1 MAVEATHL
9 STALKSNYIPEIW
22 SKTMESLFYPQL
34 FLSWITNNKRE
45 SEIKN
50 YGDTVNIRF
59 EPDVKI
65 NKFTPRTDLTIEEI
79 TAPEL
84 VQLLI
89 DKGQYYAINADEVE
103 QHQADVPYIQ
113 RAVQRA
119 VTKLKETIE
128 GEFANSIYADAAK
141 ENAGDKAGVKSKNF
155 NLGKD
160 DAPIELTRDSVIDW
174 IIDCGTIL
182 DEQNIPNENRWMVV
196 PFAIVNKIKK
206 SEIKDVYIT
215 GDKQSSLRTGNIG
228 MIDRFNIIATNQLT
242 KDGNKWKPIFG
253 HKDAISFAT
262 QIVRNESTP
271 REKRFG
277 KVYKGLTVYGWKTVH
292 PEALGYSVV
301 KVGDPV
307 EAA

>member
-1 MAVEATHL
+1 MAAL
-9 STALKSNYIPEIW
+9 STALHGNYIPEIW

-34 FLSWITNNKRE
+34 YLTWITNNKRE
-45 SEIKN
+45 GEIKN

-59 EPDVKI
+59 EPDVTI
-65 NKFTPRTDLTIEEI
+65 NDFTPRTDLTIEEI
-79 TAPEL
+79 TAPDL

-89 DKGQYYAINADEVE
+89 DKGKYYAINADEVE
-103 QHQADVPYIQ
+103 QHQSDVPYIQ

-128 GEFANSIYADAAK
+128 GEFINAIYADAA
-141 ENAGDKAGVKSKNF
+141 EGNFGAAAGKKSGAF
-155 NLGKD
+155 NLGKVAVSEPSTAA
-160 DAPIELTRDSVIDW
+160 APVSLTKENAIDW
-174 IIDCGTIL
+174 IIDCGTVL
-182 DEQNIPNENRWMVV
+182 DEQNLPNENRWMVL
-196 PFAIVNKIKK
+196 PFAVVNRIKK
-206 SEIKDVYIT
+206 SEIKEVYIT

-228 MIDRFNIIATNQLT
+228 MIDRFNIIATNQL
-242 KDGNKWKPIFG
+242 NKVGDTWQPVFG

-262 QIVRNESTP
+262 QIVKNESSP

-301 KVGDPV
+301 KV
-307 EAA
+307 A

>member
-1 MAVEATHL
+1 MAAL
-9 STALKSNYIPEIW
+9 SAALNGNYIPEIW

-45 SEIKN
+45 GEIKN
-50 YGDTVNIRF
+50 FGDTVNIRF
-59 EPDVKI
+59 EPDVTI
-65 NKFTPRTDLTIEEI
+65 NDFKPRTDLTIEEI

-89 DKGQYYAINADEVE
+89 DKGKYYAINADEVE
-103 QHQADVPYIQ
+103 QHQSDVPYIQ

-128 GEFANSIYADAAK
+128 GEFVNAIYADAAK
-141 ENAGDKAGVKSKNF
+141 KNFGATAGEKSGAF
-155 NLGKD
+155 NLGITGT
-160 DAPIELTRDSVIDW
+160 PVELTKDNVLDW
-174 IIDCGTIL
+174 IIDCGTVL
-182 DEQNIPNENRWMVV
+182 DEQNLPNENRWMVL
-196 PFAIVNKIKK
+196 PFAVVNRIKK
-206 SEIKDVYIT
+206 SEIKEVYIT

-228 MIDRFNIIATNQLT
+228 MIDRFNIIATNQL
-242 KDGNKWKPIFG
+242 NKTDDNWQPVFG

-262 QIVRNESTP
+262 QIVKNESCP

-301 KVGDPV
+301 KI
-307 EAA
+307 A

>member
-1 MAVEATHL
+1 MAAL
-9 STALKSNYIPEIW
+9 STALHGNYIPEMW

-45 SEIKN
+45 GEIKN
-50 YGDTVNIRF
+50 FGDTVNIRF
-59 EPDVKI
+59 EPDVTI
-65 NKFTPRTDLTIEEI
+65 NDFTPRTDLTIEEI

-89 DKGQYYAINADEVE
+89 DKGKYYAINADEVE
-103 QHQADVPYIQ
+103 QHQSDVPYIQ

-128 GEFANSIYADAAK
+128 GEFVNAIYADAAEK
-141 ENAGDKAGVKSKNF
+141 NFGATAGEKSGAF
-155 NLGKD
+155 NLGITGT
-160 DAPIELTRDSVIDW
+160 PVELTKDNVLDW
-174 IIDCGTIL
+174 IIDCGTVL
-182 DEQNIPNENRWMVV
+182 DEQNLPNENRWMVL
-196 PFAIVNKIKK
+196 PFAVVNRIKK
-206 SEIKDVYIT
+206 SEIKEVYIT

-228 MIDRFNIIATNQLT
+228 MIDRFNIIATNQL
-242 KDGNKWKPIFG
+242 NKTGDNWQPVFG

-262 QIVRNESTP
+262 QIVKNESCP

-301 KVGDPV
+301 KI
-307 EAA
+307 A